1 MSRQN
6 DDEEKSRQSAKKN
19 TQFVIH
25 RQNVEE
31 KGQGEWLKVVWDV

>member
-6 DDEEKSRQSAKKN
+6 DDKEKIRQIAKIN
-19 TQFVIH
+19 THLVTH